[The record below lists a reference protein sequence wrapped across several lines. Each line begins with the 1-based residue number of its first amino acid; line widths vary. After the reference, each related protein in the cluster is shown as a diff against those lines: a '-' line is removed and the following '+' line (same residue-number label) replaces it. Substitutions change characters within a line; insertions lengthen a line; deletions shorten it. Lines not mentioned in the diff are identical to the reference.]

1 MCRLSRDALLFLV
14 SDAASSQFAEEAF
27 KRSKMTVLKN
37 YRVTKVG
44 WRAAEY
50 IFISAEYLFIRV

>member
-1 MCRLSRDALLFLV
+1 LSRDAPLFV
-14 SDAASSQFAEEAF
+14 VFDAASSQYAEEAF

-50 IFISAEYLFIRV
+50 LFIRGEYTFICL